1 MDVDLKRRKVFVTL
15 LVSALEIWT
24 LLQYNL
30 LTLLRDFI
38 FLIFRT
44 ETDILD
50 AIALVTPAGGIISH
64 ELVFCDTIGR
74 SSI

>member
-44 ETDILD
+44 ETDIHD
-50 AIALVTPAGGIISH
+50 AIALVTPAGV
-64 ELVFCDTIGR
+64 LYLMNW
-74 SSI
+74 

>member
-50 AIALVTPAGGIISH
+50 AIALVTPAG
-64 ELVFCDTIGR
+64 V
-74 SSI
+74 

>member
-38 FLIFRT
+38 CLIFRT

-50 AIALVTPAGGIISH
+50 SPS
-64 ELVFCDTIGR
+64 
-74 SSI
+74 

>member
-38 FLIFRT
+38 FLISLKIT
-44 ETDILD
+44 SGEIS
-50 AIALVTPAGGIISH
+50 AKEVAGESR
-64 ELVFCDTIGR
+64 D
-74 SSI
+74 